1 MVKLTSHL
9 KIVFNSGV
17 KYSRYDMMYLGA
29 VIPNVHTVTC
39 PQVLELKY
47 LFTDVGAGVNMCE
60 RGTIVHTCTPAP
72 HL

>member
-1 MVKLTSHL
+1 
-9 KIVFNSGV
+9 
-17 KYSRYDMMYLGA
+17 
-29 VIPNVHTVTC
+29 
-39 PQVLELKY
+39 LELKY

>member
-1 MVKLTSHL
+1 MCFARPGKHKTIFPSEHL
-9 KIVFNSGV
+9 
-17 KYSRYDMMYLGA
+17 
-29 VIPNVHTVTC
+29 
-39 PQVLELKY
+39 VLELKY